1 MTLPAYRNIY
11 VYSAFKLWA
20 AYGAALFLAVLTALL
35 GLVAM
40 FLNGASY
47 SGNFSAVFL
56 AARGAVL
63 SEKIRNQ
70 DLGGEDP
77 LPRYLKEA
85 QVSFEHSPVDEKEG
99 RNVRS
104 RNR

>member
-1 MTLPAYRNIY
+1 MAHPI
-11 VYSAFKLWA
+11 VA
-20 AYGAALFLAVLTALL
+20 AP
-35 GLVAM
+35 
-40 FLNGASY
+40 
-47 SGNFSAVFL
+47 L
-56 AARGAVL
+56 AARNTA
-63 SEKIRNQ
+63 EKIRNQ

>member
-11 VYSAFKLWA
+11 TYSALKLWA
-20 AYGAALFLAVLTALL
+20 AYGVAIFLAVLTVLL

-56 AARGAVL
+56 AAKGASL
-63 SEKIRNQ
+63 SENIHAQ

-77 LPRYLKEA
+77 LPRYLATA
-85 QVSFEHSPVDEKEG
+85 QVSFESNPQEEKDSRYLRG
-99 RNVRS
+99 RHR
-104 RNR
+104 